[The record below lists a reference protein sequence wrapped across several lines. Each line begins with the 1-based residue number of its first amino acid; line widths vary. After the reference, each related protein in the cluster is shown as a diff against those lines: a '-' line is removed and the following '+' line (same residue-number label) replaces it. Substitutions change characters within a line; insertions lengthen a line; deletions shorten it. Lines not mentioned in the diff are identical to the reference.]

1 MIKGIHHISYKCNKE
16 EEIEK
21 VKEFY
26 VKVLGMPIIREWAE
40 GFMFDTGNGLIEVF
54 TNGENTGELGVIRH
68 VAFATDNVDEIIDK
82 VKAAGYEV
90 FMEPVDKVIRSTPEL
105 PIRVA
110 FCYGPLHEEV
120 EFFCERG

>member
-1 MIKGIHHISYKCNKE
+1 MIKGIHHISYKCNKK

-21 VKEFY
+21 VKDFY
-26 VKVLGMPIIREWAE
+26 VKVLG
-40 GFMFDTGNGLIEVF
+40 

>member
-1 MIKGIHHISYKCNKE
+1 MIKGIHHISYKCNKD

-68 VAFATDNVDEIIDK
+68 VAFATENV
-82 VKAAGYEV
+82 Y
-90 FMEPVDKVIRSTPEL
+90 FSTL
-105 PIRVA
+105 DI
-110 FCYGPLHEEV
+110 YS
-120 EFFCERG
+120 